1 MELLY
6 SYVLDRKRLSQ
17 ADFTQR
23 WRAPM
28 FIFQPGKVEDSG
40 FRRTMT
46 EVHLRPMVEWGDTK
60 DTMKADVNRYRIVR
74 LSLDTG
80 TKKRT
85 FRIGRE
91 RGLEIVING
100 RSISKHHAELDLDD
114 SGRIA
119 LRDTG
124 SKNGTYVD
132 GRRLE
137 AAPVVLKTP
146 AVIIFGSAEA
156 RLLSSK
162 EAWDFLGEF
171 LIEGA

>member
-1 MELLY
+1 VELLY

-28 FIFQPGKVEDSG
+28 LIYQPGKVEESG
-40 FRRTMT
+40 LRRTMT
-46 EVHLRPMVEWGDTK
+46 ETQLRPMVEWSEIK
-60 DTMKADVNRYRIVR
+60 DTMKADVNRYRILR
-74 LSLDTG
+74 LALDTG

-100 RSISKHHAELDLDD
+100 RSVSKHHAELDVDG
-114 SGRIA
+114 SGKLS
-119 LRDTG
+119 LRDSG
-124 SKNGTYVD
+124 SKNGTIVD

-137 AAPVVLKTP
+137 GAALTLKPPT
-146 AVIIFGSAEA
+146 VIRFGSAEA
-156 RLLSSK
+156 RLLGSK
-162 EAWDFLGEF
+162 EVWSFLGEF
-171 LIEGA
+171 LIERA